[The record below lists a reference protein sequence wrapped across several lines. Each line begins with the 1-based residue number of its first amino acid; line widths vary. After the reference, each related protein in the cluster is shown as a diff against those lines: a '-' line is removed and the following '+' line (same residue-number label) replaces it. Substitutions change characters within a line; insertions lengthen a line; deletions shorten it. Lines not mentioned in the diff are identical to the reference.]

1 MARGGAREGA
11 GRPKGVP
18 NKMLNEENKK
28 IKLFSR
34 IPEQLDTNIE
44 TYGIGENKSEKIRY
58 ILEKGIE
65 KIIEENQGN

>member
-11 GRPKGVP
+11 GRPKGVQ
-18 NKMLNEENKK
+18 NKISSENNKK

-34 IPEQLDTNIE
+34 IPEELDKNIE
-44 TYGIGENKSEKIRY
+44 IYGKGENKSEKIRY

-65 KIIEENQGN
+65 KIIKENQGN